1 MGKKVFV
8 GGTSQGGILSFAFAK
23 RSQVSA
29 LVDGII
35 CFNAIVTNE
44 TKEAKSIDMAN
55 KNWKIFT
62 WAGTKDDKF
71 NYAKVVK
78 LYEKEFDQWGF
89 DYTVRDVDETTTV
102 YEREYALNS

>member
-44 TKEAKSIDMAN
+44 TKEAKPIDMAN
-55 KNWKIFT
+55 KNWRIFT
-62 WAGTKDDKF
+62 WAGTLDDKF
-71 NYAKVVK
+71 DYAKV
-78 LYEKEFDQWGF
+78 
-89 DYTVRDVDETTTV
+89 
-102 YEREYALNS
+102 A

>member
-23 RSQVSA
+23 RSPDSA

-44 TKEAKSIDMAN
+44 TKEAKPKDMTN
-55 KNWKIFT
+55 KKWRIFT
-62 WAGTKDDKF
+62 WAGTEDEKFIYDKV
-71 NYAKVVK
+71 AKM
-78 LYEKEFDQWGF
+78 Y
-89 DYTVRDVDETTTV
+89 
-102 YEREYALNS
+102 